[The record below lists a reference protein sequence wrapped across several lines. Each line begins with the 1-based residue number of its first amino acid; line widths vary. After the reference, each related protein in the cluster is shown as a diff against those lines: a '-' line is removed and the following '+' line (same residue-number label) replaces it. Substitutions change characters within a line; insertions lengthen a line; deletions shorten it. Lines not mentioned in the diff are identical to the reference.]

1 MLTGGKWVP
10 ASCVIGS
17 TCSSPWV
24 MGQVEEIPPPCC
36 CSEVRTGPRE
46 RARVSPR
53 LGSGGVGLQCG
64 ALPGGS
70 GERSTDLKGR
80 ASQPDPPGT
89 RLLLYSWRN
98 SICPVRAGMA
108 KVDGGGGHL
117 SLTAGGG
124 TQTLLG
130 LDEAHHG
137 PSDLAR
143 ALRPGEPSWDGGC
156 PMTLLTLVSCPAGIP
171 CPPHRGHPVGTPSK
185 QGYTRRWG
193 LFLRWICHHDSLVG
207 HPRLVLCCV

>member
-1 MLTGGKWVP
+1 MQSKMLTGGKWVP

-36 CSEVRTGPRE
+36 CSEVRTRPRE

-124 TQTLLG
+124 DSDPAWFGRGSSWPLG
-130 LDEAHHG
+130 PG
-137 PSDLAR
+137 PGSQAR
-143 ALRPGEPSWDGGC
+143 RTELRWWMPHDSADPRLMPGWDSLSPPPWAPS
-156 PMTLLTLVSCPAGIP
+156 
-171 CPPHRGHPVGTPSK
+171 GHPLQARLHKALGTFS
-185 QGYTRRWG
+185 QMD
-193 LFLRWICHHDSLVG
+193 LSS
-207 HPRLVLCCV
+207 